1 MNNMKYL
8 YESHMGGIY
17 TDEDFLDFDDLYCET
32 CGDSD
37 YCMGS
42 FNTLREFWELIR
54 DECSIN
60 ESGGICL
67 DSVYPIIV
75 EEFNLPYEVTYE
87 NSYAKD
93 CGFCSN
99 SEKEILDNIEDAIVQ
114 EVKKEFHDYIKHR
127 EDSDWFEE
135 EL

>member
-1 MNNMKYL
+1 MRYL

-42 FNTLREFWELIR
+42 FNTLLEFWTLIR
-54 DECSIN
+54 DECDIN
-60 ESGGICL
+60 GSGGICL

-87 NSYAKD
+87 NSYMKD
-93 CGFCSN
+93 SGFCSN

-114 EVKKEFHDYIKHR
+114 EVKKEFHDYIEHR
-127 EDSDWFEE
+127 EDPDWFEE
-135 EL
+135 EECV